1 MPDLSNDTLAAL
13 LAGATPGEWEWVPHR
28 LRGGSAGLIAGRN
41 EVLWPDTANDGDTGD
56 AWFADTAEADEA
68 LISLAPALAREVL
81 RLRALVGGRD
91 AE

>member
-1 MPDLSNDTLAAL
+1 MPDLSTDTLAAL

-41 EVLWPDTANDGDTGD
+41 EVLWPATANDGDTGD
-56 AWFADTAEADEA
+56 AWFESTAEADQA

-81 RLRALVGGRD
+81 RLRALGGRD